1 MKIVFLFIGLLSSA
15 SILAQ
20 EVMIDGHVYQVI
32 KTESKLQCD
41 NFEIISK
48 TLRLPSH
55 LHHSQIPKELRIGH
69 AGGNYIGHKLIYTS
83 KLARNEIVGIKE
95 NLKGYEK
102 LAENRVYIAKPVK
115 CLSDNHVLISLYGG
129 GNCDTVCEA
138 YATLEFNKQGEIVN
152 AQGLTYQEFKHLKQN

>member
-1 MKIVFLFIGLLSSA
+1 MKVVYVIFSMLFSTNIA
-15 SILAQ
+15 AQ
-20 EVMIDGHVYQVI
+20 EVNIDGTAYQVI
-32 KTESKLQCD
+32 KTETKLKCD
-41 NFEIISK
+41 NFTVHAE

-55 LHHSQIPKELRIGH
+55 LHHSQIPKELSIGH
-69 AGGNYIGHKLIYTS
+69 AGGNYIGHKLQYTS

-102 LAENRVYIAKPVK
+102 LAENRVYIVKPVK

-138 YATLEFNKQGEIVN
+138 YATIEFDKQGKVIN
-152 AQGLTYQEFKHLKQN
+152 AKGHSYQEYKLLKQ